1 MKFVTF
7 SPFIIVI
14 SITIAKN
21 SIHSVFFM
29 RKCILN
35 GSSEWK
41 RAEGGGREGILHQR
55 EIRITTEASTIPLK
69 SLRAPPH
76 RDAIISRNQQTKWM
90 KKEDN
95 LYDELM
101 FGAKRRRKWAPIRLL
116 PIAMLAMRIIFYSRC
131 WFILQL
137 SIPKCFRECPELT
150 GLAIWIVVSPDL
162 THHPSITIRMQDVRE
177 RGRENCFQEI
187 HNKLKSQKN

>member
-1 MKFVTF
+1 MK
-7 SPFIIVI
+7 
-14 SITIAKN
+14 A
-21 SIHSVFFM
+21 
-29 RKCILN
+29 C
-35 GSSEWK
+35 W
-41 RAEGGGREGILHQR
+41 GRGWEGILHQR

-137 SIPKCFRECPELT
+137 FHSKTLSRMSWVDWRYELSSRQT
-150 GLAIWIVVSPDL
+150 LHII
-162 THHPSITIRMQDVRE
+162 HPSPSGCRTWEKEEGRIVSKKSIT
-177 RGRENCFQEI
+177 N
-187 HNKLKSQKN
+187 